1 MNTRCMDNENDFN
14 YMNMM
19 NQGEACPME
28 NTCPPIYECPRTQVC
43 ERVIVHNVP
52 HLMPVNTKI
61 INRHVYRH
69 TFTPVYSCEE
79 CDTCENVYESC
90 PKNF

>member
-1 MNTRCMDNENDFN
+1 MNSRCVDNEMDYN
-14 YMNMM
+14 YAGM
-19 NQGEACPME
+19 NQGGSCPIG
-28 NTCPPIYECPRTQVC
+28 NTCPPIYECPMTKVC
-43 ERVIVHNVP
+43 ERVIVHDVP
-52 HLMPVNTKI
+52 HVMPINTKI

-69 TFTPVYSCEE
+69 TFTPVFSCEE